1 MIDDTTAG
9 GGGGGGEDDPC
20 RDGGAGGGGGGGGGG
35 DAAAAEITSD
45 MKLRLDYFLL
55 AFAVVK
61 AAASLYAAN
70 CFRRALTR
78 CGDWDSSNGLCSNHR
93 L

>member
-20 RDGGAGGGGGGGGGG
+20 RDGGAGGGGGGGGG
-35 DAAAAEITSD
+35 DAASAEITSD

>member
-20 RDGGAGGGGGGGGGG
+20 RDGGGGGG